1 MSDNADTPEDRLR
14 RLTPPALPDDLK
26 RRVMAAASL
35 APRAPWG
42 DRVWYSSAWRLAA
55 VSTLLAIL
63 AADRWSGERFPFEAG
78 DPAPFA
84 AAERIAVADVG
95 RELGLPA
102 ETATQLAAR
111 AEFLRFTA
119 RESAEQAG
127 AALR

>member
-1 MSDNADTPEDRLR
+1 MSNTADSLEDRLR
-14 RLTPPALPDDLK
+14 RLTPPPLPGDLK

-55 VSTLLAIL
+55 VGTLLAVTVV
-63 AADRWSGERFPFEAG
+63 DRWSGERFSFEAD
-78 DPAPFA
+78 DPAPFT

-95 RELGLPA
+95 REIGLPV
-102 ETATQLAAR
+102 ETVTHLAAR
-111 AEFLRFTA
+111 AQFVRFTA
-119 RESAEQAG
+119 RESADQSG